1 MDVVIGIV
9 LILLGGY
16 LTVFYRKK
24 LAAETL
30 EIQSQDTKTIPEV
43 REALE
48 AMASIDPNYR
58 EMVEV
63 KGFAQAE
70 QPVTTPY
77 TGEQVA
83 FYIAKTVQL
92 SETTE
97 TYRDSEGNRRTRT
110 VKHTDTLCEEESN
123 VPLLLKDQN
132 GDEIVIETNGVA
144 SKLDLQ
150 KTCDRMDSAYNGY
163 NNRSY
168 NNYRRFDIR
177 NQGNYRILGYKK
189 IEETFRLNAPLYAL
203 GEAYMRDGRIYL
215 GPPKSA
221 DMPFIVTSK
230 SEEQLV
236 QGKKNS
242 QNLALFGG
250 IACVVIGI
258 VVTVANIL

>member
-1 MDVVIGIV
+1 MEIIVGIV
-9 LILLGGY
+9 LIVLGGY
-16 LTVFYRKK
+16 LTLFYRKK
-24 LAAETL
+24 LATETL

-63 KGFAQAE
+63 KGFAQSD

-83 FYIAKTVQL
+83 YYIAKTVQV

-97 TYRDSEGNRRTRT
+97 TYRDSEGNRCTRT

-123 VPLLLKDQN
+123 APLLLKDSN
-132 GDEIVIETNGVA
+132 GDEIVIETVGIS

-168 NNYRRFDIR
+168 NNYRSFDVR
-177 NQGNYRILGYKK
+177 CQGSYRILGYKK
-189 IEETFRLNAPLYAL
+189 IEETFRLNAQLYAL

-215 GPPKSA
+215 GPPKSP
-221 DMPFIVTSK
+221 DMPFIVTTK

-242 QNLALFGG
+242 QNLAVVGG

-258 VVTVANIL
+258 VLTIANIL